1 MPLGIRVL
9 GVLLLIG
16 GIFSVI
22 WGAAL
27 STLGGASWLTGLVFS
42 DSIQNWGGS
51 AVASGLW
58 SLLVGVVQIITAI
71 GLFARKRWAWFIALA
86 SSVMAI
92 ITPLMG
98 LVHGNFWSVFGL
110 IIPGLIFFYLIRD
123 QDVQRAFRPA

>member
-58 SLLVGVVQIITAI
+58 SLLVGVIQIITAI

-86 SSVMAI
+86 SSAMAI

-98 LVHGNFWSVFGL
+98 LVHGNFWSIFGL

>member
-9 GVLLLIG
+9 GVLLLLG

-27 STLGGASWLTGLVFS
+27 STLGGASWLTGFVFS

-58 SLLVGVVQIITAI
+58 SMLVGVIQIITAI
-71 GLFARKRWAWFIALA
+71 GLFARKRWAWFVALV
-86 SSVMAI
+86 SSALAI

-110 IIPGLIFFYLIRD
+110 IIPGLVFFYLIRD